1 MFKEFRE
8 FAIKGNAID
17 LAVGVV
23 IGAAFGR
30 IVGSLV
36 DDLINPVLGLLVG
49 GIDFSNLFIALNG
62 ESYPTLAAARDAGA
76 PTLNL
81 GLFLNAVINFLI
93 VAFALFLVVRT
104 MNRLKRE
111 QPAPAA
117 AAEPAMRPCPECLSA
132 VPVKARR
139 CSFCTSALAPAA

>member
-104 MNRLKRE
+104 INRLKRE

-117 AAEPAMRPCPECLSA
+117 AAEPATRPCPECLSA